1 MWTLEVEEVLGQS
14 GHHTQSGSEP
24 SLHPPTPTTQARKRN
39 PKAFIYASSR
49 RAKASQ
55 ARKADK
61 EQKRLHVPMMERA
74 TAEPPPFTVLV
85 QGPPGVGKTT
95 LIKCLIKHWTKQ
107 DVHDMRGPVTVVANK
122 TRRLT
127 FVECPQDLPGMIDA
141 AKYADLVLLLID
153 GAFGFEMET
162 FEFLNMLQAHGFPKV
177 MGVLT
182 HLDGF
187 KDAKALKKVKKAL
200 KDRFWAEIY
209 RGAKLFYLSGIRYGR
224 YLNREI
230 LNLSRF
236 ISVMKF
242 RPLRWRLEH
251 PYLLADRFEDVSDP
265 AAVRADP
272 KRDRDV
278 AVYGYVRGANWKA
291 GTRVHVAGVG
301 DCDADDVRPLEDPC
315 PPPSELKRRRLN
327 EKERLVYAPM
337 SNVGGLL
344 YDADAMYVDIPDW
357 KVQYSAAGAP
367 APREGAEGEAMIRD
381 LAAAR
386 QQLVDS
392 QLQASEIQL
401 FAGSKPIRGA
411 DDLEDGDEEDE
422 EEEDEKDDDVS
433 VSDDDVSASDEES
446 DDGSSAS
453 DDVSASDDDDDD
465 GAPPRRS
472 GLPAHQVVRGPDGR
486 QRRRALFDGD
496 AAAHASDDDEDASG
510 SEDDLYEDEATRRQ
524 RRAGL
529 DGSSDD
535 DASSSD
541 DDASDASGSDDEGLG
556 GAARWKRS
564 MTERVA
570 ALFSRRRADMER
582 EVYGQRA
589 VVVPNEAQA
598 SAQDAQESDDDDSD
612 ELFRPKGQDTA
623 RITLVED
630 CSVAPI
636 GATDLASWSDDAA
649 VESLRNRFVTGDWE
663 AGAGRSAARPEDGD
677 AAGDVDGD
685 CEALALGARCGGS
698 DDPATAAAAAALRA
712 AAAEERGADLAAK
725 KAAKKAAFDADYDK
739 GGGAGGVDAG
749 ADAAVDA
756 AAARPKKKRS
766 GRYGEDEE
774 EETYY
779 DAIKRDMAERAAR
792 TEAAL
797 ADFSPEQRL
806 AMEGVRPGTYVRV
819 TLRGVPCELVEHF
832 DPRSPLLLGGLGGVE
847 TASGYQQVRIKRHR
861 WFPKILKNRDPIIV
875 SAGWRRYQVLPV
887 FAVKDN
893 NGRHRQIKYT
903 PEHAHCLATWWG
915 PLAPPGTGVLA
926 VQRLDGQL
934 AGWRIAAT
942 GVVLALDA
950 NIRIVKKLKLVGY
963 PKRVLK
969 RTAFV
974 SGMFNSELEAAKF
987 EGASVRTVSG
997 IRGTIKKAVR
1007 AGTRGFK
1014 EGTFRASFEDRP
1026 VASDIVFLRAW
1037 VAVDVPRFVNPV
1049 TNLLAPRAAAP
1060 ARAPKPL
1067 KNRRREG
1074 GEDADEDK
1082 GAVNAGATVSDEP
1095 AAPGRFEAAQRFQG
1109 SRPGMVFKLGHRGLG
1124 YYEDAALRRG
1134 AGEADAQDTSA
1145 KQAPAASKGGAA
1157 SKGATSNGSA
1167 ASTAPGEWVGMKTVA
1182 DLRRA
1187 LGVGAPRKSDSLY
1200 RDILRAPKQ
1209 FAPLKVPKKLQV
1221 WTRVGLC
1228 DFIVLRE
1235 D

>member
-1 MWTLEVEEVLGQS
+1 
-14 GHHTQSGSEP
+14 
-24 SLHPPTPTTQARKRN
+24 
-39 PKAFIYASSR
+39 
-49 RAKASQ
+49 
-55 ARKADK
+55 
-61 EQKRLHVPMMERA
+61 
-74 TAEPPPFTVLV
+74 
-85 QGPPGVGKTT
+85 
-95 LIKCLIKHWTKQ
+95 
-107 DVHDMRGPVTVVANK
+107 
-122 TRRLT
+122 
-127 FVECPQDLPGMIDA
+127 
-141 AKYADLVLLLID
+141 
-153 GAFGFEMET
+153 
-162 FEFLNMLQAHGFPKV
+162 
-177 MGVLT
+177 
-182 HLDGF
+182 
-187 KDAKALKKVKKAL
+187 
-200 KDRFWAEIY
+200 
-209 RGAKLFYLSGIRYGR
+209 
-224 YLNREI
+224 
-230 LNLSRF
+230 
-236 ISVMKF
+236 
-242 RPLRWRLEH
+242 
-251 PYLLADRFEDVSDP
+251 
-265 AAVRADP
+265 
-272 KRDRDV
+272 
-278 AVYGYVRGANWKA
+278 
-291 GTRVHVAGVG
+291 
-301 DCDADDVRPLEDPC
+301 
-315 PPPSELKRRRLN
+315 
-327 EKERLVYAPM
+327 
-337 SNVGGLL
+337 
-344 YDADAMYVDIPDW
+344 
-357 KVQYSAAGAP
+357 
-367 APREGAEGEAMIRD
+367 
-381 LAAAR
+381 
-386 QQLVDS
+386 
-392 QLQASEIQL
+392 
-401 FAGSKPIRGA
+401 
-411 DDLEDGDEEDE
+411 
-422 EEEDEKDDDVS
+422 
-433 VSDDDVSASDEES
+433 
-446 DDGSSAS
+446 
-453 DDVSASDDDDDD
+453 
-465 GAPPRRS
+465 
-472 GLPAHQVVRGPDGR
+472 
-486 QRRRALFDGD
+486 
-496 AAAHASDDDEDASG
+496 
-510 SEDDLYEDEATRRQ
+510 
-524 RRAGL
+524 
-529 DGSSDD
+529 
-535 DASSSD
+535 
-541 DDASDASGSDDEGLG
+541 
-556 GAARWKRS
+556 
-564 MTERVA
+564 
-570 ALFSRRRADMER
+570 
-582 EVYGQRA
+582 
-589 VVVPNEAQA
+589 
-598 SAQDAQESDDDDSD
+598 
-612 ELFRPKGQDTA
+612 
-623 RITLVED
+623 
-630 CSVAPI
+630 
-636 GATDLASWSDDAA
+636 
-649 VESLRNRFVTGDWE
+649 
-663 AGAGRSAARPEDGD
+663 
-677 AAGDVDGD
+677 
-685 CEALALGARCGGS
+685 
-698 DDPATAAAAAALRA
+698 
-712 AAAEERGADLAAK
+712 
-725 KAAKKAAFDADYDK
+725 
-739 GGGAGGVDAG
+739 
-749 ADAAVDA
+749 
-756 AAARPKKKRS
+756 
-766 GRYGEDEE
+766 
-774 EETYY
+774 
-779 DAIKRDMAERAAR
+779 MAERAAR